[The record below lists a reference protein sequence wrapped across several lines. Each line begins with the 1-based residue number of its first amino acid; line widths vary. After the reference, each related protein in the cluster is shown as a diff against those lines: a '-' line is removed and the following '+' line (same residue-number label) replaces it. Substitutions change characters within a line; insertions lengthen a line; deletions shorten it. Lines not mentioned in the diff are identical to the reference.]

1 MGLFGYFLNRI
12 KIPITP
18 VVLGLVLGEAIE
30 SNYRTAMSLSSGEI
44 SIFFSSIVSV
54 LFFLLIILTI
64 ALQVK
69 KRILEIRKQKNQFD
83 KGAA

>member
-1 MGLFGYFLNRI
+1 
-12 KIPITP
+12 
-18 VVLGLVLGEAIE
+18 
-30 SNYRTAMSLSSGEI
+30 MSLSSGEI